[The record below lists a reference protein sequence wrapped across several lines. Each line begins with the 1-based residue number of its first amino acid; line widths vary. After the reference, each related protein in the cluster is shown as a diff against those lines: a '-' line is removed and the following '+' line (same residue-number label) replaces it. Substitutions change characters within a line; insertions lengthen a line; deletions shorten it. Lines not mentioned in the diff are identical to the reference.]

1 LKRKQRT
8 KDKGQRKRTKE
19 KDKGKGQRKRT
30 KEKDKGQKDKGTWPA
45 KFISGLQIYSPLQE
59 GFRLSPGI

>member
-8 KDKGQRKRTKE
+8 KEKDKGKGQRKRTKE

-30 KEKDKGQKDKGTWPA
+30 KEKDKGTWPA
-45 KFISGLQIYSPLQE
+45 KFISGFQIYSPLQE